1 MRLTGSTAP
10 LSLALAL
17 VSFLGSGTLAYG
29 WQDRTEVGRH
39 ITIAPGE
46 QASEVTCFGC
56 SVRIRGHVKSDV
68 TVFGGSV
75 IVEDRAEVDGDI
87 TAFAGRVRLDDR
99 VKVDG
104 DVAVFG
110 GRIHRDPGAF
120 IGGDLTDV
128 GNPGLIVLLALI
140 PLIGSAALI
149 ALIVWLVCRLM
160 SPPVP
165 ATA

>member
-1 MRLTGSTAP
+1 MGLTGSTTR

-17 VSFLGSGTLAYG
+17 VWFLGSGTLAYG
-29 WQDRTEVGRH
+29 SQDRTEVGRH
-39 ITIAPGE
+39 ISIAPGK

-75 IVEDRAEVDGDI
+75 IVEDQAEVDGDI
-87 TAFAGRVRLDDR
+87 TAFAGRVRLDDG

-104 DVAVFG
+104 DVAVLG

-120 IGGDLTDV
+120 VGGDLTDF